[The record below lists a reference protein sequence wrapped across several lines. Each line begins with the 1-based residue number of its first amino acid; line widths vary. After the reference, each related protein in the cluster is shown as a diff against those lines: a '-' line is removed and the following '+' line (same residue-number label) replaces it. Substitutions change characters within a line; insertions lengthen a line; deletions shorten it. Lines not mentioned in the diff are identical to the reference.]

1 MRKNRSKHGG
11 NKMELDIIYNE
22 DCIESMKK
30 IPDES
35 IDLIITDPPYLMKY
49 KTNYRKDKH
58 HKFCSEIDG
67 DDDPEL
73 IKTYIKECYRIMKND
88 SACYMF
94 CNSNK
99 VDVFKRQLEKV
110 GFNIKNMIVW
120 VKNNWTAGDLKASY
134 GKQYELILYVN
145 KGRRFING
153 SRLTDVWEFP
163 RVSWSKQLHQNQKPV
178 ELIKQCIEKSS
189 DPGAIVFDGFM
200 GSGTTAIACI
210 DTDRH
215 YIGYELDPEY
225 YKVANN
231 RILDYELGYTE

>member
-1 MRKNRSKHGG
+1 
-11 NKMELDIIYNE
+11 MELDVIYNE
-22 DCIESMKK
+22 DCIEGMKK

-35 IDLIITDPPYLMKY
+35 IDLIVTDPPYLMKY

-58 HKFCSEIDG
+58 HKFCSEIAG
-67 DDDPEL
+67 DDDQEL
-73 IKTYIKECYRIMKND
+73 INTYIKECYRIMKND

-153 SRLTDVWEFP
+153 SRLTDVWGFP
-163 RVSWSKQLHQNQKPV
+163 RVSGSKQLHQNQKPV

>member
-1 MRKNRSKHGG
+1 
-11 NKMELDIIYNE
+11 MELDVIYNE
-22 DCIESMKK
+22 DCIEGMKK

-35 IDLIITDPPYLMKY
+35 IDLIVTDPPYLMKY

-163 RVSWSKQLHQNQKPV
+163 RVPGSKQLHQNQKPV

>member
-1 MRKNRSKHGG
+1 MD
-11 NKMELDIIYNE
+11 LDIIYNE
-22 DCIESMKK
+22 DCIVGMQEM
-30 IPDES
+30 PDDS
-35 IDLIITDPPYLMKY
+35 VDLIVTDPPYLMKY
-49 KTNYRKDKH
+49 KTNRRKDKH
-58 HKFCSEIDG
+58 HKFCSEIAG
-67 DDDPEL
+67 DDDQEL
-73 IKTYIKECYRIMKND
+73 INTYIKECYRIMKND

-163 RVSWSKQLHQNQKPV
+163 RVSGSKQLHQNQKPV

-231 RILDYELGYTE
+231 RILDYELGYIE

>member
-1 MRKNRSKHGG
+1 
-11 NKMELDIIYNE
+11 MELDIIYNE
-22 DCIESMKK
+22 DCIEGMKK
-30 IPDES
+30 IPDSS
-35 IDLIITDPPYLMKY
+35 IDLIVTDPPYLMKY
-49 KTNYRKDKH
+49 KTNRRKDNS
-58 HKFCSEIDG
+58 HKFCSEIAG
-67 DDDPEL
+67 DDDLEL
-73 IKTYIKECYRIMKND
+73 IINYIKECYRIMKND

-99 VDVFKRQLEKV
+99 VDVFKREIEKV
-110 GFNIKNMIVW
+110 GFNIKNIIVW
-120 VKNNWTAGDLKASY
+120 VKNNWSAGDLKSAY
-134 GKQYELILYVN
+134 GKQYEFILYVN
-145 KGRRFING
+145 KGRRLING
-153 SRLTDVWEFP
+153 SRLTDVWEFN
-163 RVSWSKQLHQNQKPV
+163 RVSEKKQLHQNQKPV
-178 ELIKQCIEKSS
+178 ELIKQCIKKSS

>member
-1 MRKNRSKHGG
+1 
-11 NKMELDIIYNE
+11 MELDIIYNE
-22 DCIESMKK
+22 DCIEGMKK

-35 IDLIITDPPYLMKY
+35 IDLIVTDPPYLMKY
-49 KTNYRKDKH
+49 KTNHRKDKH
-58 HKFCSEIDG
+58 HKFCSEIAG
-67 DDDPEL
+67 DDDQEL

-99 VDVFKRQLEKV
+99 VDVFKSELERV

-153 SRLTDVWEFP
+153 SRLTDVWEFN
-163 RVSWSKQLHQNQKPV
+163 RVSGKKQLHQNQKPV

>member
-1 MRKNRSKHGG
+1 
-11 NKMELDIIYNE
+11 MELDVIYNQ
-22 DCIESMKK
+22 DCIEGMKK

-35 IDLIITDPPYLMKY
+35 IDLIVTDPPYLMNY
-49 KTNYRKDKH
+49 KTKHRKDKH
-58 HKFCSEIDG
+58 HKFCSEIEG
-67 DDDPEL
+67 DDDQEL
-73 IKTYIKECYRIMKND
+73 IKNYIKECYRIMKND

-153 SRLTDVWEFP
+153 SRLTDVWEFHK
-163 RVSWSKQLHQNQKPV
+163 VSGSKQLHQNQKPV

-189 DPGAIVFDGFM
+189 DSGAIVFDGFM

>member
-1 MRKNRSKHGG
+1 
-11 NKMELDIIYNE
+11 MELDVIYNE
-22 DCIESMKK
+22 DCIEGMKK

-35 IDLIITDPPYLMKY
+35 IDLIVTDPPYLMKY
-49 KTNYRKDKH
+49 KTNRRKDKH
-58 HKFCSEIDG
+58 HKFCSEIAG
-67 DDDPEL
+67 DDDQEL
-73 IKTYIKECYRIMKND
+73 INTYIKECYRIMKND

-120 VKNNWTAGDLKASY
+120 VKNNRTAGDLKASY

-163 RVSWSKQLHQNQKPV
+163 RVSGSKQLHQNQKPV

>member
-1 MRKNRSKHGG
+1 
-11 NKMELDIIYNE
+11 MELDVIYNE
-22 DCIESMKK
+22 DCIEGMKK

-35 IDLIITDPPYLMKY
+35 IDLIVTDPPYLMKY

-58 HKFCSEIDG
+58 HKFCSEIAG
-67 DDDPEL
+67 DDDQEL
-73 IKTYIKECYRIMKND
+73 INTYIKECYRIMKND

-153 SRLTDVWEFP
+153 SRLTDVWGFP
-163 RVSWSKQLHQNQKPV
+163 RVSGAKQLHQNQKPV

>member
-1 MRKNRSKHGG
+1 
-11 NKMELDIIYNE
+11 MELDVIYNE
-22 DCIESMKK
+22 DCIEGMKK

-35 IDLIITDPPYLMKY
+35 IDLIVTDPPYLMKY

-58 HKFCSEIDG
+58 HKFCSEIAG
-67 DDDPEL
+67 DDDQEL
-73 IKTYIKECYRIMKND
+73 INTYIKECYRIMKND

-153 SRLTDVWEFP
+153 SRLTDVWGFP
-163 RVSWSKQLHQNQKPV
+163 RVSGLKQLHQNQKPV

>member
-1 MRKNRSKHGG
+1 
-11 NKMELDIIYNE
+11 MELDVIYNS
-22 DCIESMKK
+22 DCITGMRD

-35 IDLIITDPPYLMKY
+35 IDLIVTDPPYLMKY
-49 KTNYRKDKH
+49 KTNRRKDKH

-67 DDDPEL
+67 DDNPDL
-73 IKTYIKECYRIMKND
+73 IHNYILECFRVLKSNTAMYI
-88 SACYMF
+88 F
-94 CNSNK
+94 CNTNH
-99 VDVFKRQLEKV
+99 VDVFKTELESA
-110 GFNIKNMIVW
+110 GFTVKNMIVW
-120 VKNNWTAGDLKASY
+120 VKNNHTAGDLVAQY
-134 GKQYELILYVN
+134 GKKFEIIFYVN
-145 KGRRFING
+145 KGRCPIRGGRI
-153 SRLTDVWEFP
+153 TDVWEFS
-163 RVSWSKQLHQNQKPV
+163 RVSGKNQVHQNQKPV
-178 ELIKQCIEKSS
+178 NLVKQCIEKSS

>member
-1 MRKNRSKHGG
+1 MD
-11 NKMELDIIYNE
+11 LDIIYNE
-22 DCIESMKK
+22 DCIVGMQEM
-30 IPDES
+30 PDDS
-35 IDLIITDPPYLMKY
+35 VDLIVTDPPYLMKY

-58 HKFCSEIDG
+58 HKFCSEIAG
-67 DDDPEL
+67 DDDQEL
-73 IKTYIKECYRIMKND
+73 INTYIKECYRIMKND

-163 RVSWSKQLHQNQKPV
+163 RVSGSKQLHQNQKPV

-231 RILDYELGYTE
+231 RILDYELGYIE

>member
-1 MRKNRSKHGG
+1 
-11 NKMELDIIYNE
+11 MELDVIYND
-22 DCIESMKK
+22 DCIEGMKK

-35 IDLIITDPPYLMKY
+35 IDLIVTDPPYLMKY
-49 KTNYRKDKH
+49 KSNMRKDKH
-58 HKFCSEIDG
+58 HKFCSEIIG
-67 DDDPEL
+67 DNDPEL
-73 IKTYIKECYRIMKND
+73 IENYIKECYRIMKND

-120 VKNNWTAGDLKASY
+120 VKNNRTVGDLQAAY
-134 GKQYELILYVN
+134 AKQYELILYVN

-153 SRLTDVWEFP
+153 TRLTDVWEFP
-163 RVSWSKQLHQNQKPV
+163 RVAGSKQLHQNQKPV

-189 DPGAIVFDGFM
+189 DPGDIVFDGFM

-215 YIGYELDPEY
+215 YIGYELDHDY

-231 RILDYELGYTE
+231 RILDYELGYAK